1 MCLQLFFFAMVSI
14 TLQSNAYYL
23 YYISNSNQFILNSL
37 LDTVVAINS
46 KGNHVIAFGLYAA
59 GHNQCQKKQEG
70 TYLMDVGDFS
80 KAYVA
85 QQYTNYYLMGNDF
98 DVPEAIAYA
107 ECTAVYYNDVQVSFC
122 CCRGSN
128 ILILCA

>member
-14 TLQSNAYYL
+14 ITLQSN
-23 YYISNSNQFILNSL
+23 ISNSNQFILNSL

>member
-1 MCLQLFFFAMVSI
+1 MVSI

-37 LDTVVAINS
+37 LHTVVAINS

-122 CCRGSN
+122 CCRDSN

>member
-1 MCLQLFFFAMVSI
+1 MFAIVFFAMVSI
-14 TLQSNAYYL
+14 TLQRL
-23 YYISNSNQFILNSL
+23 QISNSNQFILNSL